1 MKDIGSKE
9 DIVKVV
15 DSFYTKVQ
23 SDELLGPI
31 FLERLGGHWDAHLEK
46 MYDFWNT
53 ILFSNGSY
61 KGSPFEKH
69 VKLAVNK
76 EHFDRWLYLFEE
88 TIGEL
93 FEGKVASDALQRAK
107 VIGWT
112 FWSKIEHLRADEH
125 S

>member
-31 FLERLGGHWDAHLEK
+31 FLERLGEHWDAHLEK